1 MTNGEVTV
9 IYNSLNEK
17 FFLIDKN
24 EVSNRI
30 LFVGGIEERKGLHV
44 LIDAIAIVK
53 KVIPDIKL
61 HIVGGVRKA
70 SYYRS
75 LSTQIVN
82 LDLQESI
89 IFRGHLSDSELMQ
102 EYSESTVLVL
112 PSKEESLGVVLLEA
126 MATGTPVVASS
137 VGGIPDIVEDGLN
150 GFLVS
155 YGDSQSLASSLIKL
169 LSDDRLRER
178 MGAKG
183 KEMAR
188 NYVPH
193 KIAMEHLNLYKR
205 ILHEAR

>member
-1 MTNGEVTV
+1 MR
-9 IYNSLNEK
+9 S

-126 MATGTPVVASS
+126 
-137 VGGIPDIVEDGLN
+137 
-150 GFLVS
+150 
-155 YGDSQSLASSLIKL
+155 YGNRNTSCCVKCRWDSGYRRGWS
-169 LSDDRLRER
+169 
-178 MGAKG
+178 
-183 KEMAR
+183 
-188 NYVPH
+188 
-193 KIAMEHLNLYKR
+193 KR
-205 ILHEAR
+205 ISGKLW

>member
-1 MTNGEVTV
+1 LRFERR
-9 IYNSLNEK
+9 
-17 FFLIDKN
+17 DWKN
-24 EVSNRI
+24 E
-30 LFVGGIEERKGLHV
+30 
-44 LIDAIAIVK
+44 D
-53 KVIPDIKL
+53 
-61 HIVGGVRKA
+61 
-70 SYYRS
+70 
-75 LSTQIVN
+75 
-82 LDLQESI
+82 DLESI
-89 IFRGHLSDSELMQ
+89 IPKSCGVWVLQNFR
-102 EYSESTVLVL
+102 YATSTVLVL